1 MPNWVRNEITMNGP
15 QESIDAAIALLRNKD
30 KTSGEA
36 IDFNNIIKMPESL
49 NVVAGGGDMDYVA
62 LYLATLSGSER
73 NAVALKLYEVPTSF
87 YGNYFKKYI
96 RAFNTP
102 VSDER
107 RQQLEAHYK
116 EEYKAINP
124 ASVEAVGK
132 TYIEN
137 ILKYGADTWYDWCC
151 NNWGTKWGACES
163 YIEGNR
169 ISFDTAWSAAIPVMK
184 KLSEMVPD
192 VSFRHEFADED
203 IGSNCGYFVYEAGQ
217 IVDEYLPERS
227 NDAVRYACGVWGYDA
242 SEYLEEREEEEALVS
257 PAPLEEQIAQ
267 SEAQVVGQDV
277 NKGEI
282 DKGAR

>member
-1 MPNWVRNEITMNGP
+1 MPNWVRNEITMSGP
-15 QESIDAAIALLRNKD
+15 RESIDAAIALMRSKD
-30 KTSGEA
+30 ETSDEA

-49 NVVAGGGDMDYVA
+49 NIVAGGGDRDYVA

-73 NAVALKLYEVPTSF
+73 NAVALKLFEVPTSSS
-87 YGNYFKKYI
+87 GNYFKKYI

-116 EEYKAINP
+116 EEYKAIAP

-163 YIEGNR
+163 RIEESR
-169 ISFDTAWSAAIPVMK
+169 ISFDTAWSAAIPVME

-217 IVDEYLPERS
+217 IVDEYLPEGEE
-227 NDAVRYACGVWGYDA
+227 AVRYACGVWDYDA
-242 SEYLEEREEEEALVS
+242 SEYLEEQEELAAMPLDGQIVSANEMKNQECAGAEQPARSGEERGSL
-257 PAPLEEQIAQ
+257 
-267 SEAQVVGQDV
+267 
-277 NKGEI
+277 
-282 DKGAR
+282 